1 MLDFRFNWAPEFEIN
16 IEELDV
22 HHRQFFEIGRDCEQL
37 IQMKCIGVT
46 DQQLLNIVSK
56 LKEYITYHFYLEEAM
71 MRDYAYPK
79 TDEHVESHDQ
89 FAKKVSD
96 IKLPELRANPLEV
109 IKDIYSLLQNA
120 VLFHILVDDKDM
132 AAYILKIQE
141 KMKKETEAMG
151 TKVDVFEEKYG
162 VKICDMEVSTAYLLN
177 NQQSRGRSILIFK
190 DKAKDIT
197 QISALERSIY
207 MDDLTRFTRGIRA
220 VFSPDAFNYAAY
232 CDVEERLHT
241 YVIPKYIDAKQYG
254 EPFTLDG
261 QEIRLSEEKYREM
274 AEKIRKAIK

>member
-1 MLDFRFNWAPEFEIN
+1 MLDFRFNWAPEFEIH

-22 HHRQFFEIGRDCEQL
+22 HHRQLFEIGRDCEQL
-37 IQMKCIGVT
+37 IQMKCIGVS
-46 DQQLLNIVSK
+46 DQQLLNLVSK
-56 LKEYITYHFYLEEAM
+56 LKEYITYHFYQEESM

-79 TDEHVESHDQ
+79 TDPHIEAHDQ

-96 IKLPELRANPLEV
+96 IKLPALRANPLEE
-109 IKDIYSLLQNA
+109 IKAIYSLLQNV

-132 AAYILKIQE
+132 AAYILKTQDQ
-141 KMKKETEAMG
+141 MKKEAESMD
-151 TKVDVFEEKYG
+151 TKIDIYEEKYG
-162 VKICDMEVSTAYLLN
+162 IKICDLEISTAYLLS

-190 DKAKDIT
+190 NKAKDIT
-197 QISALERSIY
+197 RISALERSIF
-207 MDDLTRFTRGIRA
+207 MDDLTRFARGIRA
-220 VFSPDAFNYAAY
+220 VFSPDAFNYASY

-241 YVIPKYIDAKQYG
+241 FVIPKYIDSKQYG

-261 QEIRLSEEKYREM
+261 QEVVLSEEQYREM